1 MRYFSSR
8 FFISVIKVFSSTPVR
23 SLAIL
28 IVAFG
33 SIIRASRQ
41 AQGFS
46 DLNNLNRSGSAAFT
60 FSVNYSMIA
69 RFS

>member
-1 MRYFSSR
+1 MRYFPSR
-8 FFISVIKVFSSTPVR
+8 FFFYAFKVFGSMPVR